1 MNPEI
6 KQLRDKLKG
15 LKLDGMIVSNPISIK
30 YLTGLDAEGVLLID
44 PKENVFITD
53 SRYIEQVNNLLTI
66 DSEIIAYDSKNMNKY
81 DYESFFNMC
90 ENVGF
95 EEKYA
100 TYEAYKN
107 YLQTFKV
114 NLVETEGIIESQR
127 IVKEDYE
134 IEKIKK
140 ACEITDKAFEYIIK
154 NIKKGMTEKQVAF
167 ELNNYM
173 LENGADALA
182 FDTIVAS
189 GPNSSMPHAV
199 PTNRVIENNDIIL
212 FDFGAKYQGYC
223 SDLSR
228 TVFVGKIDEEIEKV
242 YDFVLDEQNKIIS
255 NFKEGTNFK
264 TIIKNRELDYKLEGY
279 ELMHSFGHG
288 VGLEIHETPTLN
300 AKVDNLL
307 KRNSVIAIEPGVYFP
322 GKFGIRI
329 EDTCLVERNMTTTLT
344 NCSKNK
350 INIKL
355 L

>member
-15 LKLDGMIVSNPISIK
+15 LRLDGMIVSNPINLR
-30 YLTGLDAEGVLLID
+30 YLTGLDAEGILLID
-44 PKENVFITD
+44 PKENVFLTD

-66 DSEIIAYDSKNMNKY
+66 DSEIVAYDSKDMSKY
-81 DYESFFNMC
+81 DYESFFSMC

-95 EEKYA
+95 EEKYV
-100 TYEAYKN
+100 TFDSYKN

-127 IVKEDYE
+127 IVKENYE

-167 ELNNYM
+167 ELNNYI
-173 LENGADALA
+173 LENGADGLA

-199 PTNRVIENNDIIL
+199 PTNRVIEENDIIL

-223 SDLSR
+223 ADLSR
-228 TVFVGKIDEEIEKV
+228 TVFVGKIDEEKEKV
-242 YDFVLDEQNKIIS
+242 YDFVLEEQKKIIS
-255 NFKEGTNFK
+255 NFKEGTNLK
-264 TIIKNRELDYKLEGY
+264 NIIKNREIDYKLEGY
-279 ELMHSFGHG
+279 ELMHAFGHG
-288 VGLEIHETPTLN
+288 VGLEIHEAPTLN
-300 AKVDNLL
+300 SKVDNLL
-307 KRNSVIAIEPGVYFP
+307 KRNSIIAIEPGVYFP
-322 GKFGIRI
+322 GKYGIRI
-329 EDTCLVERNMTTTLT
+329 EDTCLIDRNESITLT
-344 NCSKNK
+344 KCTKNK

>member
-15 LKLDGMIVSNPISIK
+15 LKLDGMIVSNPISVK
-30 YLTGLDAEGVLLID
+30 YLTGLDAEGVLLLD
-44 PKENVFITD
+44 PKENVFLTD

-66 DSEIIAYDSKNMNKY
+66 DSEIIAYDSKDMTKY

-95 EEKYA
+95 EEKYV
-100 TYEAYKN
+100 TYETYKN
-107 YLQTFKV
+107 YLQVFKV
-114 NLVETEGIIESQR
+114 NLIETEGIVESQR
-127 IVKEDYE
+127 IVKENYE

-154 NIKKGMTEKQVAF
+154 NIKKGMTEKQVAY
-167 ELNNYM
+167 ELNNFM
-173 LENGADALA
+173 LENGADGLA
-182 FDTIVAS
+182 FETIVAS

-199 PTNRVIENNDIIL
+199 PTNRIIEENDIIL

-228 TVFVGKIDEEIEKV
+228 TVFVGKIDKNKEKV
-242 YDFVLDEQNKIIS
+242 FDFVLEQQQKLID
-255 NFKEGTNFK
+255 NFKEGTNIK
-264 TIIKNRELDYKLEGY
+264 TIIKNREADYKLDGY
-279 ELMHSFGHG
+279 EIMHSFGHG
-288 VGLEIHETPTLN
+288 VGLEIHEAPNLTS
-300 AKVDNLL
+300 KVDNIL
-307 KRNSVIAIEPGVYFP
+307 KLNSVIAIEPGVYFS
-322 GKFGIRI
+322 GEFGVRI
-329 EDTCLVERNMTTTLT
+329 EDTCLVQKDKCITLT